1 MEKKEARMQLS
12 KESFY
17 DWAYSDLLVNNQRGH
32 FAEYLVAVALGI
44 TDQKR
49 LEWDPYDLLYGN
61 IKIEIKSAAYV
72 QSWEQNKHSLIGF
85 DIKPTKFLNLENNH
99 YEDEYKRQSDVY
111 VFCHLKHKDKET
123 INPEDV
129 TQWDFFIAPTAALN
143 EKFKD
148 QKRVSLSVL
157 KDSGFEAVEFNDIKN
172 KIDGIF
178 SKQ

>member
-1 MEKKEARMQLS
+1 MQLS

-72 QSWEQNKHSLIGF
+72 QSWEQNKPSSIGF
-85 DIKPTKFLNLENNH
+85 DIKPTRDWNLEENKREET
-99 YEDEYKRQSDVY
+99 YQRQSDVY

-123 INPEDV
+123 INPADV
-129 TQWDFFIAPTAALN
+129 TQWDFYIAPTALLN

-157 KDSGFEAVEFNDIKN
+157 RESGFEPIEFQNIKS
-172 KIDGIF
+172 KIDAIWG
-178 SKQ
+178 

>member
-1 MEKKEARMQLS
+1 MLLS
-12 KESFY
+12 KEGFY

-72 QSWEQNKHSLIGF
+72 QSWEQEKPSAIGF
-85 DIKPTKFLNLENNH
+85 DIKPTRDWNFEENKR
-99 YEDEYKRQSDVY
+99 EDKYQRQSDVY
-111 VFCHLKHKDKET
+111 VFCHLKHQDRAT
-123 INPEDV
+123 INPADI
-129 TQWDFFIAPTAALN
+129 TQWDFYIAPTALLN

-157 KDSGFEAVEFNDIKN
+157 QQNGFCATKFDGIKE
-172 KIDGIF
+172 KIDTIF
-178 SKQ
+178 I

>member
-1 MEKKEARMQLS
+1 MLLS
-12 KESFY
+12 KEGFY

-72 QSWEQNKHSLIGF
+72 QSWEQEKPSNIGF
-85 DIKPTKFLNLENNH
+85 DIKPTRDWD
-99 YEDEYKRQSDVY
+99 YEVNKREETLKRQSDLY
-111 VFCHLKHKDKET
+111 IFCHLKHKDKAT
-123 INPEDV
+123 INPADV
-129 TQWDFFIAPTAALN
+129 TQWDFYIAPTALLN

-157 KDSGFEAVEFNDIKN
+157 RERGFEPVNFNDIKS
-172 KIDGIF
+172 KVDSIF
-178 SKQ
+178 N